1 MIDDRTVAHVARLS
15 RLELT
20 DQERAR
26 FREQLG
32 DILAHFQNLMALDLS
47 GEPPLGELSPLAEE
61 GRPAAPASGPTN
73 VLRDDTVR
81 PCLPLDEVLANAP
94 ASENGCFVVP
104 PVIEGE

>member
-1 MIDDRTVAHVARLS
+1 VIDDRTVAHVARLS

-20 DQERAR
+20 DEERGR

-32 DILAHFQNLMALDLS
+32 GILEHFQSLLALDLS
-47 GEPPLGELSPLAEE
+47 GEPSPGQPPPLT
-61 GRPAAPASGPTN
+61 AADARTSGAAN

-81 PCLPLDEVLANAP
+81 PSLPLAEVLANAP
-94 ASENGCFVVP
+94 ASENGFFVVP

>member
-20 DQERAR
+20 DEERERLRA
-26 FREQLG
+26 QLG
-32 DILAHFQNLMALDLS
+32 SILEHFQSLLALDLT
-47 GEPPLGELSPLAEE
+47 GEPPAVH
-61 GRPAAPASGPTN
+61 ASEITN
-73 VLRDDTVR
+73 VLREDVVQ

-94 ASENGCFVVP
+94 ASEGGSFVVP